1 MNEIYDT
8 LSFSLLADEFG
19 LDPIEERLRENV
31 RAATIEGPF
40 EEELAGFL
48 GRLRD
53 GRGDGPAK
61 NIATDTASG
70 SSPAPSGQGPCGC
83 RGRV

>member
-1 MNEIYDT
+1 MNEISDT
-8 LSFSLLADEFG
+8 PSFSLLADESG

-31 RAATIEGPF
+31 RPTIEALF

-61 NIATDTASG
+61 TIATDTASG
-70 SSPAPSGQGPCGC
+70 SSPAPSGQRPCGC
-83 RGRV
+83 RARV